1 MSLSLPKSKIT
12 KILNQCQKLVC
23 QDWITVRELASLL
36 GKFTDSIQAFFQA
49 PLHYRVLQKVKNVG
63 LRQNQ
68 GYDSKIMLNLEAKQE
83 IKWWLAHLES
93 FNGKTILTPVPEMV
107 IETDA
112 SKQGW
117 GAYYNNTTIGGLW
130 SIEEQ
135 QKHINAL
142 ELMAGMFAIKAF
154 AKGKSN
160 LNILLKMDNR
170 SSVAYI
176 NRMGGTKSDTLS
188 DLAKEI
194 WQWALSKN
202 INISAVHIA
211 GLTNI
216 RADHASRHWEDPSDW
231 ALRKDLFRELLRIF
245 GPFEIDLFANRLNR
259 QLPVYC
265 SWKPDPEAVG
275 TDAFTMD
282 WTQMKRPYLF
292 PPFCLIGKCL
302 AKARM
307 QMTTM
312 LIVTP
317 VWQSQPWYPTILRMC
332 IASPILLPPCQN
344 LLTSPQGEPH
354 PLTVN
359 NNLQLAA
366 WLV

>member
-1 MSLSLPKSKIT
+1 
-12 KILNQCQKLVC
+12 
-23 QDWITVRELASLL
+23 
-36 GKFTDSIQAFFQA
+36 
-49 PLHYRVLQKVKNVG
+49 
-63 LRQNQ
+63 
-68 GYDSKIMLNLEAKQE
+68 MLNLEAKQE

-142 ELMAGMFAIKAF
+142 ELMAAC
-154 AKGKSN
+154 
-160 LNILLKMDNR
+160 LQ
-170 SSVAYI
+170 SSI
-176 NRMGGTKSDTLS
+176 CKRKKQSKHSTKNGQSQLSCLHQSDGGYKIRHPFRFG
-188 DLAKEI
+188 KEI

-292 PPFCLIGKCL
+292 PPVLPD
-302 AKARM
+302 R
-307 QMTTM
+307 QMSGQGTHANDDNVDSNPSMAEPTLVSNNPADVYSQSDSTPTM
-312 LIVTP
+312 PESIDV
-317 VWQSQPWYPTILRMC
+317 PTGG
-332 IASPILLPPCQN
+332 
-344 LLTSPQGEPH
+344 TH

-366 WLV
+366 WLVSGDLMAVKAFHKELHPFYYHLGVLEQTSVTIAPGVNGIAGAVNGQLIHFMPLWPLS